1 MTRKAVRDS
10 LRPALLVLMMAAASG
25 CGQPTTVRHYTTQLF
40 TRSPE
45 PVLTPR
51 DQSGLPDQRTLDA
64 SAREGLGGLADEPS
78 APEYAHALERMS
90 AQFQFPEV
98 RHARLDRQ
106 IAWYQRNAGTLRR
119 ALDRANPFIAW
130 ILDQI
135 EANKLPAELALL
147 PVIESGYQPSALSPS
162 SAAGLWQFIPSTGS
176 RFGLEQN
183 RWYDGRRDVV
193 DSTQAALEYLTYLRD
208 EFDGDWLLVL
218 AAYNAGE
225 GTVARAVRRN
235 QDRGQ
240 ATDFWNIDLPTHTQE
255 YVLKLLAL
263 RDIVATPGHY
273 GIDLP
278 EPDATT
284 QIALIETSSRMDLG
298 QAADMAGISLA
309 DVQKLNPGLRKT
321 TTPPQGP
328 HRLVVPLAVAN
339 RFAAHLTDL
348 SDDNTAPQQL
358 TVAQIRPT
366 AADKGTTQTTVS
378 AATHRVRSGETLW
391 SLARRYGLTVDQLA
405 AQNDLGP
412 GASLRAGQV
421 LRVEGGK
428 QRGGAGS
435 AVATAQTRS
444 VSRPTA
450 AAGDRQPLEYTVKRG
465 DSLIQ
470 ISRRYRVTISDLRKW
485 NGLSRDAY
493 LKPGQ
498 KLTLYLDTTM
508 RADGRDG

>member
-45 PVLTPR
+45 SVLATHDRISHETLEASPQ
-51 DQSGLPDQRTLDA
+51 DGLD
-64 SAREGLGGLADEPS
+64 GLANEPS
-78 APEYAHALERMS
+78 SPEYAHAIERMS

-106 IAWYQRNAGTLRR
+106 IAWYQRNSSSLRR
-119 ALDRANPFIAW
+119 SLDRANPFIAW

-147 PVIESGYQPSALSPS
+147 PVIESGYQPAALSPS

-193 DSTQAALEYLTYLRD
+193 DSTQAAMEYLTYLRD
-208 EFDGDWLLVL
+208 EFDGDWLLAV

-235 QDRGQ
+235 RERGQ
-240 ATDFWNIDLPTHTQE
+240 ATDFWSLDLPAQTQE
-255 YVLKLLAL
+255 YVAKLLAL

-328 HRLVVPLAVAN
+328 HRLVVPLAVAD
-339 RFAAHLTDL
+339 RFAAHLADL
-348 SDDNTAPQQL
+348 SDDSATPQQ
-358 TVAQIRPT
+358 TMAQNETPQMDGKRRANAKAADAAAQPDT
-366 AADKGTTQTTVS
+366 AARQSASARERQT
-378 AATHRVRSGETLW
+378 
-391 SLARRYGLTVDQLA
+391 
-405 AQNDLGP
+405 
-412 GASLRAGQV
+412 
-421 LRVEGGK
+421 
-428 QRGGAGS
+428 
-435 AVATAQTRS
+435 
-444 VSRPTA
+444 
-450 AAGDRQPLEYTVKRG
+450 LEYTVKRG

-470 ISRRYRVTISDLRKW
+470 ISRRYRVKISELRKW
-485 NGLSRDAY
+485 NGLHPDAY
-493 LKPGQ
+493 LQPGQ
-498 KLTLYLDTTM
+498 KLTLYLDTSM
-508 RADGRDG
+508 RADGSGG

>member
-10 LRPALLVLMMAAASG
+10 LRPALLVLMMAAVSG

-45 PVLTPR
+45 PVLAQR
-51 DQSGLPDQRTLDA
+51 DRTGLPDHEALETSSQ
-64 SAREGLGGLADEPS
+64 EGFGGLADEPTS
-78 APEYAHALERMS
+78 PEYAHALERMS
-90 AQFQFPEV
+90 ASFQLPEV

-106 IAWYQRNAGTLRR
+106 IAWYQRNTSSLKR

-135 EANKLPAELALL
+135 EANNLPAELALL

-193 DSTQAALEYLTYLRD
+193 DSTQAAMEYLTYLRD
-208 EFDGDWLLVL
+208 EFDGDWLLAL

-235 QDRGQ
+235 RERGV
-240 ATDFWNIDLPTHTQE
+240 ATDFWSLELPMQTQE
-255 YVLKLLAL
+255 YVAKLLAL

-278 EPDATT
+278 EPDATA
-284 QIALIETSSRMDLG
+284 QIALIETGSSMDLG
-298 QAADMAGISLA
+298 QAAHMAGISLA
-309 DVQKLNPGLRKT
+309 DVQKLNPGLRKA

-328 HRLVVPLAVAN
+328 HRLVVPLAVAD
-339 RFAAHLTDL
+339 RFAAHLADL
-348 SDDNTAPQQL
+348 SDDNGAAPQQ
-358 TVAQIRPT
+358 TVAQKESAVPT
-366 AADKGTTQTTVS
+366 AEDRTGT
-378 AATHRVRSGETLW
+378 THRVRSGETLW
-391 SLARRYGLTVDQLA
+391 SLARRYGLTVEQLA
-405 AQNDLGP
+405 AQNGLDP
-412 GASLRAGQV
+412 GVALRAGQT
-421 LRVEGGK
+421 LRVESGK
-428 QRGGAGS
+428 RGTSASAGT
-435 AVATAQTRS
+435 AVAVQKDI
-444 VSRPTA
+444 P
-450 AAGDRQPLEYTVKRG
+450 GDRQSLEYTVKRG

-470 ISRRYRVTISDLRKW
+470 ISRRYRVAIGDLRKW
-485 NGLSRDAY
+485 NGLRPDQY
-493 LKPGQ
+493 LQPGQ
-498 KLTLYLDTTM
+498 KLTLYLDTSM
-508 RADGRDG
+508 RADGSGG

>member
-10 LRPALLVLMMAAASG
+10 LRPALLVLMMAAVSG

-45 PVLTPR
+45 PVLAEHDHP
-51 DQSGLPDQRTLDA
+51 GLPDHEALETA
-64 SAREGLGGLADEPS
+64 SQDGFGGLADEPTS
-78 APEYAHALERMS
+78 PEYAHALERMS
-90 AQFQFPEV
+90 ASFQLPEV

-106 IAWYQRNAGTLRR
+106 IAWYQRNAGSLKR

-135 EANKLPAELALL
+135 EANNLPAELALL

-176 RFGLEQN
+176 RFGLKQN
-183 RWYDGRRDVV
+183 GWYDGRRDVV
-193 DSTQAALEYLTYLRD
+193 DSTQAAMEYLTYLRD
-208 EFDGDWLLVL
+208 EFDGDWLLAL

-225 GTVARAVRRN
+225 GAVARAVRRN
-235 QDRGQ
+235 RDRELP
-240 ATDFWNIDLPTHTQE
+240 TDFWNLELPAQTQE
-255 YVLKLLAL
+255 YVAKLLAL

-284 QIALIETSSRMDLG
+284 QIALIETGNRMDLG

-309 DVQKLNPGLRKT
+309 DVQKLNPGLRKA

-328 HRLVVPLAVAN
+328 HRLVVPLAVAD
-339 RFAAHLTDL
+339 RFAAHLADL
-348 SDDNTAPQQL
+348 SDDSEAMPQQTTLTQKETVAATAPARIG
-358 TVAQIRPT
+358 TV
-366 AADKGTTQTTVS
+366 
-378 AATHRVRSGETLW
+378 HRVRSGETLW
-391 SLARRYGLTVDQLA
+391 SLARRYGLTVAQLA
-405 AQNDLGP
+405 DQNGLAQS
-412 GASLRAGQV
+412 AALRAGQT

-428 QRGGAGS
+428 RSTAART
-435 AVATAQTRS
+435 AVAATQTDAS
-444 VSRPTA
+444 
-450 AAGDRQPLEYTVKRG
+450 GDRQSLEYTVKPG

-470 ISRRYRVTISDLRKW
+470 ISRRYRVTLADLRKW
-485 NGLSRDAY
+485 NGLSREDY
-493 LKPGQ
+493 LQPGQ
-498 KLTLYLDTTM
+498 KLTLYLDTSL
-508 RADGRDG
+508 RAEGSGG